1 MIGVPLKRMLKRY
14 VSPDVRARLRRLV
27 DRWPWKS
34 GPDRTM
40 RNDRCDLRYK
50 FHLTNYRGE
59 ESLQRVPVPRI
70 EFTDPRFD
78 HDRDVAVASRLI
90 DAFHATERAYGG
102 DLGAAGVWR
111 YHELTTFD
119 ELLRHL
125 HNRDAAALARLL
137 SGLFRTKLTNGMGM
151 GVLDV
156 AGVQA
161 DPDRYALIWHDRA
174 LTLAAAVGLMHVE
187 NPEAGA
193 FGERLQCDSVAAFD
207 RLIENLGGVRFPQV
221 GGCFGVRVR
230 GEIVPLNYL
239 QHVYAAFRMRSL
251 ARGRSWDA
259 LEIGGGFGGLAYAA
273 TLLGAKRYTLIDL
286 APVNVIQGWFLL
298 NSEFRDRVVLFG
310 EPGEDRDDRIFIA
323 GSGHLREVAVES
335 CDIVVNQDSLPE
347 MSRETAAEF
356 LRLASRVTRRYFLSL
371 NQEHQAFGADRIR
384 QNWVHELCRTT
395 PGFALDLVVRCP
407 YWMRVGYVEELYV
420 KAEAEA
426 VTACAGRCRAA

>member
-1 MIGVPLKRMLKRY
+1 MIATPLKWMLKRY
-14 VSPDVRARLRRLV
+14 VSADVRARLRRAI

-34 GPDRTM
+34 GPSRTM
-40 RNDRCDLRYK
+40 QNDRGDLRYK
-50 FHLTNYRGE
+50 FHLTNFRGDD
-59 ESLQRVPVPRI
+59 SLQNLPLPRI

-78 HDRDVAVASRLI
+78 PDRDVAVAGRLI
-90 DAFHATERAYGG
+90 DAFHATEQAYGG

-111 YHELTTFD
+111 YHSLTTFD
-119 ELLRHL
+119 ELLRHMRR
-125 HNRDAAALARLL
+125 RDAESLARLL
-137 SGLFRTKLTNGMGM
+137 SSTFRTKLTNGMGM

-156 AGVQA
+156 AGVHA

-193 FGERLQCDSVAAFD
+193 FGERLRSDSIAS
-207 RLIENLGGVRFPQV
+207 IERVLEHLGDLRFPQI

-230 GEIVPLNYL
+230 GEVIPLNYL
-239 QHVYAAFRMRSL
+239 QHLYAAFRMRSL
-251 ARGRSWDA
+251 CRGTRWDA

-273 TLLGAKRYTLIDL
+273 ALFGAKRYTLIDL
-286 APVNVIQGWFLL
+286 SPVNVIQGWFLL

-310 EPGEDRDDRIFIA
+310 EPGADRDDRIFIA
-323 GSGHLREVAVES
+323 GSGHIRHLLADS

-347 MSRETAAEF
+347 MSRDTAAEF
-356 LRLASRVTRRYFLSL
+356 VCHVSNVTRRFFLSL

-395 PGFALDLVVRCP
+395 PGFSLDLVSRCP

-420 KAEAEA
+420 KPD
-426 VTACAGRCRAA
+426 TAIATASSRPARAA